1 MFRQLVE
8 ATDFVRRH
16 GRVDLLRV
24 GQVQVVHD
32 LKLTISMNTFCLRTH
47 ELIKRKLSLTV
58 LGHHG
63 NCLKTCVNNSCSN
76 LHHIFN
82 AYIYLAAK
90 CVLLC
95 EL

>member
-16 GRVDLLRV
+16 GRIDLLRV

-32 LKLTISMNTFCLRTH
+32 LKLTISMNTFCL
-47 ELIKRKLSLTV
+47 
-58 LGHHG
+58 
-63 NCLKTCVNNSCSN
+63 KTRVNNSCSN